1 MSFHKLGINHFYAQI
16 LEENFI
22 TEPTP
27 IQTLAIP
34 LISAGKDLIA
44 EAQTGTGKTLAFL
57 LPALQK
63 IDLSSTG
70 ISVLVIAPTRELALQ
85 ITEVA
90 KMFYDLSVLNIYG
103 GQDFSA
109 QMHALEGK
117 VDVII
122 ATPGRLLHHL
132 SRGRLDLSEVSTL
145 VIDEADHLFKGGFLE
160 DVESI
165 LSYLP
170 TSRQTLLFSATIDKT
185 VKRFS
190 KKYMKSSEHVVA
202 PKEKVVLDHIAQYV
216 ILSSNRKKVD
226 DLLFLFKRDCP
237 TKAIIFCRSRIGV
250 DTLHQTLF
258 EAGLSVAKLHGGLS
272 QTVRENVMKGFREG
286 EFLTLVTTDVASRGL
301 DISMVSHVIN
311 YNLPDFPEDYVHRI
325 GRTGRA
331 GAAGIAYTILT
342 GKDEIRLEKIE
353 AFIDMKIPRYAF
365 ETKDDLKTTL
375 KTNQR
380 NGPHFDDKAAPMKKV
395 KKQHQ
400 PTGKVK
406 TQSKEKRRHP

>member
-170 TSRQTLLFSATIDKT
+170 MSRQTLLFSATIDKT

-250 DTLHQTLF
+250 DTLYQTLF

-331 GAAGIAYTILT
+331 GATGIAYTILT
-342 GKDEIRLEKIE
+342 GKDDIRLEKIE
-353 AFIDMKIPRYAF
+353 AFILWD
-365 ETKDDLKTTL
+365 
-375 KTNQR
+375 
-380 NGPHFDDKAAPMKKV
+380 
-395 KKQHQ
+395 
-400 PTGKVK
+400 
-406 TQSKEKRRHP
+406 